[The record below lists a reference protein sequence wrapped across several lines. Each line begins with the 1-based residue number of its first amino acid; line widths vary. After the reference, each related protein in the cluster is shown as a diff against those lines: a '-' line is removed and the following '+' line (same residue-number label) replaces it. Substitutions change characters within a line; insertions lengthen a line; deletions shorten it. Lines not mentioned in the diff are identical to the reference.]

1 MDASYWAPFVKAVCE
16 KHGLGPAHDIRTG
29 EVPGTYPVFI
39 VDDRWMVKFFGD
51 LFDGQRVFSVELEV
65 NQLLSA
71 RDDLP
76 SPALIAYGYLL
87 EKGEG
92 CRWPYLAFEFIKAR
106 SLSQVSD
113 RLSFDERIAIV
124 RKVGTM
130 ARRLHSVDLRDA
142 RIMKPTWDVYHAM
155 LQRQFADCAARHR
168 NWGSLPKRLID
179 QIDGS
184 LISPEELIDRRNTP
198 VLLHGDLT
206 EDHVLVTRDGTDW
219 RLEAIIDYGDA
230 IVGDPMYEL
239 MALHLDM
246 FGCDKRLLHEYLLAY
261 GQQGR
266 IGSEA
271 ARKLLSLCLLFP
283 FDLFHRL
290 LERFTEASGV
300 TDLCELADWL
310 WKIDD

>member
-113 RLSFDERIAIV
+113 RLSFDERMTIV
-124 RKVGTM
+124 RKVGTI
-130 ARRLHSVDLRDA
+130 AHRLHSVDLRDA

-155 LQRQFADCAARHR
+155 LQRQFNDCAARHR
-168 NWGSLPKRLID
+168 NWGSLPESLIGHIED
-179 QIDGS
+179 S

-198 VLLHGDLT
+198 ALLHGDLT
-206 EDHVLVTRDGTDW
+206 ADHVLVTRDGTDW

-246 FGCDKRLLHEYLLAY
+246 FRCDKRLLHEFLLAY

-266 IGSEA
+266 FGSEV

-283 FDLFHRL
+283 FDLFHRF
-290 LERFTEASGV
+290 LERFPEASRV
-300 TDLCELADWL
+300 TDLYELADWL
-310 WKIDD
+310 WKMDD